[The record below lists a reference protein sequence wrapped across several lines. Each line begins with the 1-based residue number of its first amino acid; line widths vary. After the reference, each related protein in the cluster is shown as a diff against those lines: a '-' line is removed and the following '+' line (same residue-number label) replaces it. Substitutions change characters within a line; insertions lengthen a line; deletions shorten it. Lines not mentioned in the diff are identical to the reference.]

1 MRKTISLLLALF
13 LIFSLLILSVSAE
26 GNQVAVISGGTTTE
40 YSDYKAGFKAA
51 KAGDT
56 IKLLT
61 DITLYGNES
70 LTIAKGADLTVDGNG
85 HTIFSPYNCFYCSS
99 ASETSRTKL
108 TLRNLSVD
116 STQNSGKSA
125 VQINGYV
132 DLLIDGCYFKTS
144 NDGVNT
150 SGAYNVV
157 TVKNS
162 HFYSTKRYGIY
173 ATNANTYVLENT
185 MIESSGGACIEV
197 MKGNNPGA
205 EVTITNCAFTGTGN
219 FALWLHEKTK
229 CTINGGTYTTV
240 GNANKPAAVMIDG
253 NDCDLTIKDGTFNC
267 DTTSVITV
275 KGASSTSKLTIEG
288 GNFNYTGGA
297 DGSALV
303 AEGGV
308 LNISDGTFGSN
319 GTGAVINVTG
329 AQADVT
335 ITRAT
340 CVNTGSASIPA
351 YSNNGNVVEAF
362 PTGASTVTIPA
373 PPETE
378 PEVTTN
384 EPEVTSGE
392 PDVTSGEPEVTS
404 GEPDV
409 TSGEPDV
416 TSGEPE
422 VTSGE
427 PEVTSGDP
435 VVTSGE
441 PDVTSGEPVVTSGEP
456 VVTSGDPV
464 VTSGEP
470 EVTTSPTAPST
481 GENSTVIFAVCGVV
495 FLALAAVMVVKC
507 RENN

>member
-13 LIFSLLILSVSAE
+13 LILSLLIVTVSAE
-26 GNQVAVISGGTTTE
+26 ETVNQVAVISGGTTTE
-40 YSDYKAGFKAA
+40 FADYKAGFKAA

-61 DITLYGNES
+61 DITLYGSES

-85 HTIFSPYNCFYCSS
+85 KTIYSPYNCFYCSS
-99 ASETSRTKL
+99 ASADSRTKL
-108 TLRNLSVD
+108 TLLNLNVD

-150 SGAYNVV
+150 AGAYNVV

-162 HFYSTKRYGIY
+162 HFYSTKRYGIS

-185 MIESSGGACIEV
+185 KIESSSGACIEV
-197 MKGNNPGA
+197 FKGNNPGA
-205 EVTITNCAFTGTGN
+205 EVTITNCDFTGTGN

-229 CTINGGTYTTV
+229 VTINGGTYTTV

-253 NDCDLTIKDGTFNC
+253 NDCDLTIKDGTFSC

-319 GTGAVINVTG
+319 GTGPVINVTG

-392 PDVTSGEPEVTS
+392 PDVTSGEP
-404 GEPDV
+404 DV

-416 TSGEPE
+416 TSG
-422 VTSGE
+422 
-427 PEVTSGDP
+427 D
-435 VVTSGE
+435 
-441 PDVTSGEPVVTSGEP
+441 P
-456 VVTSGDPV
+456 VVTSGDP
-464 VTSGEP
+464 
-470 EVTTSPTAPST
+470 EVTTTPTAPST
-481 GENSTVIFAVCGVV
+481 GENSTVIFAVCGIV